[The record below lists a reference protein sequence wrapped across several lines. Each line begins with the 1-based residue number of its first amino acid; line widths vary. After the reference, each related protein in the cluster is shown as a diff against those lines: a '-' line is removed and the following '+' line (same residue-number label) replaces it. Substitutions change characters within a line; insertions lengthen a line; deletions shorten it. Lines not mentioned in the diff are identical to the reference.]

1 MNSSYHFLCFLVVF
15 VLEGKYIASTK
26 TGKPIITLPFPVVE
40 TVKEHFLSCTAM
52 GTPPIQV
59 KLFKDNILLASDI
72 GTVYSRW
79 TETATYTCFANN
91 SLGTDSRDFQVTLLG
106 KYSTG
111 SYWTNTVIYRNNT

>member
-1 MNSSYHFLCFLVVF
+1 M
-15 VLEGKYIASTK
+15 
-26 TGKPIITLPFPVVE
+26 ITLPFPVVE

-79 TETATYTCFANN
+79 NETATYTCFANN